1 MDNRKPTAKT
11 IILRKKLAVAPV
23 GALPFMAFL
32 FSTAGGGSGSVPA
45 SADGASGFDVSVPKS
60 ETTEIAGTKREAYDE
75 TERSSYMSGFNADIV
90 PEMETQKE
98 TEPAWREE
106 PKDGFD
112 GHGSLASL
120 YQKHDSELRNRR
132 KAVRENT
139 ATADVVPDQE
149 QDVPVVV
156 VEKSTVTDVEQQ
168 ARPRRPLFHDNRSPA
183 GSGTPAGLAK
193 TEIKAVIHGDQE
205 IGGSRNRVKLRTTAA
220 ATVDGI
226 VVPANTI
233 VYANASILGNRLSLT
248 VGNIGIT
255 RGTHA
260 MPLTVH
266 DATDGNPGLNL
277 SSGIANEEKTRAGGE
292 AIGRGGTLLG
302 GAGIVGAVVTGTG
315 NAVGNIFSKSAQNSS
330 IRLVSNHQVILKQ

>member
-1 MDNRKPTAKT
+1 MGNRKPTAKT
-11 IILRKKLAVAPV
+11 VILRKKLAVAPV

-45 SADGASGFDVSVPKS
+45 SAYGAAGFDVSVPKS

-90 PEMETQKE
+90 PEMEAQKE
-98 TEPAWREE
+98 PEPEPVWREE
-106 PKDGFD
+106 PKDDFD

-120 YQKHDSELRNRR
+120 YQKHGSELRNRR
-132 KAVRENT
+132 KAVRENP
-139 ATADVVPDQE
+139 ATVDAVPDKE
-149 QDVPVVV
+149 QDALVSPVAT
-156 VEKSTVTDVEQQ
+156 STVDDIEQQ
-168 ARPRRPLFHDNRSPA
+168 ARPRRPLFHDNRNPA
-183 GSGTPAGLAK
+183 GSGTPDRLAK

-226 VVPANTI
+226 VVLANTI

-248 VGNIGIT
+248 VGNIGIAG
-255 RGTHA
+255 GTHA
-260 MPLTVH
+260 MSLTVH
-266 DATDGNPGLNL
+266 DATDGNPGLSL

-302 GAGIVGAVVTGTG
+302 GAVVIGTG